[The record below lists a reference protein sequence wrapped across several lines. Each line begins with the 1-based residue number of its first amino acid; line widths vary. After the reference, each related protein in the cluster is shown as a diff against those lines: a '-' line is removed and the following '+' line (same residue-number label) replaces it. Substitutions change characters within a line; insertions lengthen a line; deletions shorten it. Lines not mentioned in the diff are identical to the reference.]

1 MAATSVSWETLREL
15 AGFRSRAGAAVSCYV
30 DLDPQDTPT
39 PGDVRT
45 RMHALIDEAGKRA
58 QAGRPRW
65 THAQLMSLRG
75 DLERIEGYFDTEFAR
90 DGVRGVAVFA
100 AAGEDFWRPLPLAG
114 AVPDTVKVDTELCVA
129 PLVPLAADG
138 PSALV
143 AVVGRER
150 GDLFEL
156 RAGRLEPVTRRFD
169 EQPRRHDQGGWSQAN
184 YQRHADDLASKHLRN
199 VAEEVERALR
209 QHRGADLVVAC
220 AEETRAE
227 FLELLSGGARRAF
240 VGWVVVEAHATGND
254 LLEAAWP
261 VLEERRAK
269 LEIETV
275 TRWHD
280 ALGRSGRA
288 SAGWGPTVEAAS
300 DGRVDVL
307 LYEPKANQSVE
318 RCPSCG
324 RLQLVDGECPL
335 DGADLEHCD
344 DGLALVLRRTLGRG
358 GTALPV
364 TTRDDLAGA
373 GGIGALLRF

>member
-1 MAATSVSWETLREL
+1 MAATSVSWDTLREL
-15 AGFRSRAGAAVSCYV
+15 AGFRSRAGVAVSCYV
-30 DLDPQDTPT
+30 DLDPQDAPT

-45 RMHALIDEAGKRA
+45 RMRALIDEAGKRA
-58 QAGRPRW
+58 EAGRARW
-65 THAQLMSLRG
+65 THKQLMSLRG

-100 AAGEDFWRPLPLAG
+100 AAGDDFWRPLPLAG
-114 AVPDTVKVDTELCVA
+114 AVLDTVKVDTELCVA

-156 RAGRLEPVTRRFD
+156 RAGRLEPVTSRFD
-169 EQPRRHDQGGWSQAN
+169 EQPRRHDQGGRSQAN
-184 YQRHADDLASKHLRN
+184 YRRHLEDLASKHLRT
-199 VAEEVERALR
+199 VAEEVGRALR
-209 QHRGADLVVAC
+209 QRRGTDLVVAC

-227 FLELLSGGARRAF
+227 FLELLSRDARAAF
-240 VGWVVVEAHATGND
+240 AGWVAVEAHATGND
-254 LLEAAWP
+254 LLEPVRP

-269 LEIETV
+269 REIETV
-275 TRWHD
+275 MHWHD
-280 ALGRSGRA
+280 ALGQSGRA
-288 SAGWGPTVEAAS
+288 SVGWGPTVEAAS
-300 DGRVDVL
+300 DGRVDLL
-307 LYEPKANQSVE
+307 LYEPNANQPVE
-318 RCPSCG
+318 RCPSCR

-344 DGLALVLRRTLGRG
+344 DGLDLVLHRTLERG

-364 TTRDDLAGA
+364 TTRDDLAET